1 MVRESEAPGM
11 YLSSR
16 SKAAA
21 AAMLGGV
28 RGADGGGGEGA
39 ERWAIYKGRRGE
51 SDTKKKKWNDARRR
65 RGKFQQKQQWYDPR
79 TLKIS
84 PHFIP
89 HPLTSSY
96 KQQQTPFLFRIY
108 TKAMENPHEAEQAV
122 LLERIIKN
130 VVRWHHSEDASILPL
145 TASSRTSQTKRLSN

>member
-1 MVRESEAPGM
+1 MFCAVVALTMVRESEAPGM

-39 ERWAIYKGRRGE
+39 GRWAIYKGRRGE

-96 KQQQTPFLFRIY
+96 KQQQNAIPLPNLYESNGKPTRSRAGCTARANYKKCRTLAPFGRCI
-108 TKAMENPHEAEQAV
+108 H
-122 LLERIIKN
+122 
-130 VVRWHHSEDASILPL
+130 
-145 TASSRTSQTKRLSN
+145 TSADCFV